1 MLKAAWV
8 KRSSDRSPRWQWETN
23 SQASIWR
30 LPKAA
35 GRPAE
40 PDRRTWQQSPGKG
53 AGVDFQARG
62 VNTGSGR
69 RASSGEKL
77 FVQGHQR
84 AQPSAL
90 GDELESIRAGERE
103 QFWAER
109 PGATTPLPPP
119 RLGGGTKLASRRRR
133 TGAWHCFGLPRGP
146 CWRQTDETNWGVAL
160 FRASSRTLLETN
172 RRVAPVGFQLAFGSL
187 TGGTSLAAGGTG

>member
-1 MLKAAWV
+1 MKTSGQGGKMEGNKQKSPVERSSPDPGSLILVKGAWV
-8 KRSSDRSPRWQWETN
+8 KHRSDRSGRWQWETN
-23 SQASIWR
+23 SQFLDWWGRNRAGW
-30 LPKAA
+30 PKK
-35 GRPAE
+35 

-53 AGVDFQARG
+53 AGTGFQARG
-62 VNTGSGR
+62 VITGSGR

-109 PGATTPLPPP
+109 PGSTTPLPPP
-119 RLGGGTKLASRRRR
+119 GLGGGTSWPFRVGRWHQVG
-133 TGAWHCFGLPRGP
+133 GAP
-146 CWRQTDETNWGVAL
+146 N
-160 FRASSRTLLETN
+160 
-172 RRVAPVGFQLAFGSL
+172 
-187 TGGTSLAAGGTG
+187 

>member
-1 MLKAAWV
+1 MKAAWV
-8 KRSSDRSPRWQWETN
+8 KHRSDRSGRWQWETN
-23 SQASIWR
+23 SQFLDWWGR
-30 LPKAA
+30 NRA
-35 GRPAE
+35 GWAKK

-53 AGVDFQARG
+53 AGTGFQARG
-62 VNTGSGR
+62 VITGSGR

-103 QFWAER
+103 QLWAER
-109 PGATTPLPPP
+109 PAATTPLPPP
-119 RLGGGTKLASRRRR
+119 GLRGGTKLASRRRR

-146 CWRQTDETNWGVAL
+146 CWRQTDGWH
-160 FRASSRTLLETN
+160 
-172 RRVAPVGFQLAFGSL
+172 QLDLGNL